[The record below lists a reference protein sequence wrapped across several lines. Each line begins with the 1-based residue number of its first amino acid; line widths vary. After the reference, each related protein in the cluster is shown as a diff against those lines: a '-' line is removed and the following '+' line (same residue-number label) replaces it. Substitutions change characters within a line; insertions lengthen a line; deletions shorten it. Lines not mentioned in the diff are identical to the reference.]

1 MVKKSLLENQ
11 KMLVAIIG
19 VASAGVI
26 GGSIFGVYRNNQ
38 IKEAATQQEVIVDN
52 DATDPSLLNDK
63 SGQETVD
70 FESLCKGWYD
80 THQSEIKED
89 TTWDEW
95 YAQGKVFWQ
104 DTNKS
109 EEDTLSGLLAYF
121 APDTI
126 LPDDV
131 DDPESMEVKV
141 DKEDAD
147 IVNAEMLGDDDNAS
161 EEESVETVEVE
172 ANEAT
177 TEASTTDASTDTIT
191 NTKDF
196 EVDYYDKSKT
206 MYAIRTVNVRKG
218 PDANDF
224 EKVLT
229 LKTNDAVEVIGVVDE
244 YNGKEVYWTAV
255 KINGQEY
262 YISGVY
268 LSDSKVQTTTSSGN
282 SSSSNSSQQQSSG
295 TQQQSSSSNSNTSNN
310 SSNSSARDKLK
321 NAQHDS
327 GNNVQSTT
335 PQDAGN
341 TGIQWH

>member
-1 MVKKSLLENQ
+1 MNKKTKIIIIVLAVMVVGGAVFGIYKYNAAQVEQVAEAQETIDVDALAETYYNENKANIKSDTTLEDW
-11 KMLVAIIG
+11 KTVFKDYW
-19 VASAGVI
+19 ASTNG
-26 GGSIFGVYRNNQ
+26 N
-38 IKEAATQQEVIVDN
+38 EAATVADC
-52 DATDPSLLNDK
+52 LN
-63 SGQETVD
+63 
-70 FESLCKGWYD
+70 
-80 THQSEIKED
+80 
-89 TTWDEW
+89 
-95 YAQGKVFWQ
+95 
-104 DTNKS
+104 
-109 EEDTLSGLLAYF
+109 YF

-126 LPDDV
+126 LPGDV

-206 MYAIRTVNVRKG
+206 MYAIRSVNVRKG

-282 SSSSNSSQQQSSG
+282 SSTSNSSQQQQSSG
-295 TQQQSSSSNSNTSNN
+295 SQQQSSNSNTS
-310 SSNSSARDKLK
+310 SESSAADKLRGI
-321 NAQHDS
+321 QEHQLD
-327 GNNVQSTT
+327 VQSGGSGDGVAVGD
-335 PQDAGN
+335 Q
-341 TGIQWH
+341 GINWH